1 MWAPSDAGRTAA
13 TARMTPRRRRG
24 FQVDNEEKD
33 PDALADEAV
42 VARVKVPLTVAVVP
56 DELPEKVKVADPEPP
71 ATSLS

>member
-1 MWAPSDAGRTAA
+1 
-13 TARMTPRRRRG
+13 MTPRRCRG